1 MSRGRLGEGVS
12 CGMGGLG
19 PDSVYPLS
27 KQDPNCGTTTGARQ
41 VLSAPRVGMQGAALG
56 SRQKPLKT
64 EIVPLFLQI
73 AQLQQVYADW
83 RQCLRGTIPPAVP
96 VCGRG

>member
-1 MSRGRLGEGVS
+1 MCELLRGHPQSHCQFWEYWMSRGSLGEGVS
-12 CGMGGLG
+12 CGMEGLG

-41 VLSAPRVGMQGAALG
+41 VLSSPRVGTQGAALG
-56 SRQKPLKT
+56 SRQKPLET

-73 AQLQQVYADW
+73 AQL
-83 RQCLRGTIPPAVP
+83 
-96 VCGRG
+96 